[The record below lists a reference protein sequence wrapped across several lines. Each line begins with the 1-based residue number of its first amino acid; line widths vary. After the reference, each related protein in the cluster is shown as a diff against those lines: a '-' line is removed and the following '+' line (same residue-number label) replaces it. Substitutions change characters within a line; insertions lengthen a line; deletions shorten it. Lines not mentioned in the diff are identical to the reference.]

1 MDNQYFGTIT
11 HPNFLDWD
19 NDTQNKYL
27 ADIGLFTVMIAGNN
41 IPVPKSKV
49 PGKLNILAQFDF
61 NNRRYLCS
69 TQLQKN
75 IYNYLL
81 GRYFTYLK
89 AIPVNFFIK
98 LEDSIFGLE
107 NNEIKKAG
115 LNEFNSI
122 YNALKIKTFSKKGR
136 FELLHLEREHIISNI
151 SKEREIVIAFLTGNE
166 DFFDVELY
174 LTNLYLQKIISFEGN
189 LEILLELNRTY
200 KFQTD
205 IYFDENAVLFE
216 KYKNIDNP
224 SFSFEVFKFINH
236 QIKTLEKSKRSD
248 IVSLLFFLKEIKLFS
263 GTEKTFRNM
272 INNFFLPISAE
283 LKIADPTNKNHIK
296 RMEILNLEWSN
307 FNK

>member
-1 MDNQYFGTIT
+1 V
-11 HPNFLDWD
+11 
-19 NDTQNKYL
+19 
-27 ADIGLFTVMIAGNN
+27 DIGLFTVIIAGNN
-41 IPVPKSKV
+41 IPVTKSIV
-49 PGKLNILAQFDF
+49 PGKLEILAQFDF
-61 NNRRYLCS
+61 NNRSYLCS

-75 IYNYLL
+75 IYNFLL
-81 GRYFTYLK
+81 DRYFTYLK

-98 LEDSIFGLE
+98 FEDSIFGLE

-115 LNEFNSI
+115 LNEFNAI
-122 YNALKIKTFSKKGR
+122 YNTLKIKTFSKKGR
-136 FELLHLEREHIISNI
+136 FELLHLEREHILSNI

-174 LTNLYLQKIISFEGN
+174 LSNLYLQKIISFEGN

-216 KYKNIDNP
+216 KYQNIDNP
-224 SFSFEVFKFINH
+224 SFSFEVFKFMNH

-248 IVSLLFFLKEIKLFS
+248 LVSLLFFFKELELFS

-272 INNFFLPISAE
+272 INDLFLPISAE
-283 LKIADPTNKNHIK
+283 LKLADPTNKNHIK
-296 RMEILNLEWSN
+296 RMETLNLEWSN
-307 FNK
+307 YNK